1 MTESFYKRAL
11 AIAIPIAAHNLI
23 ISSINMADVFMVG
36 QLGEASIAALGISN
50 QLMFLFILFLLGMGS
65 GGSIFISQFY
75 GKRDRINLHRIIG
88 IMMVPALAIS
98 VIMGCG
104 AVFIPKVL
112 MSVFSKDVQVLD
124 QSATYLMI
132 VGLSYPFTAVS
143 VIFQVVLRS
152 TGKPRI
158 PMYTSFFALVINITF
173 NWLLIFGNMG
183 FPKLGIEG
191 AALATVLAR
200 VLETFVTVFIVY
212 YTKSEAAAKIRV
224 MLDFKI
230 DLVKKVI
237 STSLPVFIN
246 ESVWASG
253 IVALNVIFAS
263 LGTESI
269 AAVNIMDSVGRLS
282 FAAFI
287 GIANAGAIVLGT
299 DIGAQ
304 KYEQVW
310 EHSKKFAAL
319 SIYSGIAISII
330 LFTTAP
336 SVISIY
342 NISTTVSDLAYK
354 TILVWV
360 FIIPIVSFNCLN
372 IVGILRSG
380 GDTKAALWIDIG
392 ALWAIGVPL
401 AFIGAY
407 YLSLP
412 IYLVYLLAKIEEIFK
427 FIFGFKRY
435 LSKKWIKNLVEDVP
449 VK

>member
-1 MTESFYKRAL
+1 MSENFYKRAL
-11 AIAIPIAAHNLI
+11 ALAVPIAIHNLI

-36 QLGEASIAALGISN
+36 QLGESAIAALGISN
-50 QLMFLFILFLLGMGS
+50 QLMFLFILFLFGMGS

-75 GKRDRINLHRIIG
+75 GKKDRVNLHRVIG
-88 IMMVPALAIS
+88 IMMVPAIAIS
-98 VIMGCG
+98 IIMASG
-104 AVFIPKVL
+104 AIFIPKVL
-112 MSVFSKDVQVLD
+112 MSVFSKDAEVLD
-124 QSATYLMI
+124 QSARYLRI
-132 VGLSYPFTAVS
+132 VGLSYPLTAVS
-143 VIFQVVLRS
+143 FIFQIVLRS
-152 TGKPRI
+152 TDKPRV
-158 PMYTSFFALVINITF
+158 PMYTSFFALIINIVF

-191 AALATVLAR
+191 AAIATVLAR
-200 VLETFVTVFIVY
+200 GLETLLTVFIVY
-212 YTKSEAAAKIRV
+212 YTRSVAAAKFKV
-224 MLDFKI
+224 MFDFKI
-230 DLVKKVI
+230 DLVKKVLV
-237 STSLPVFIN
+237 TSMPVFIN

-253 IVALNVIFAS
+253 IVALNIIFAS

-269 AAVNIMDSVGRLS
+269 AAVSIMDSVGRLS

-287 GIANAGAIVLGT
+287 GIANAGAVVLGT

-304 KYEQVW
+304 KYDQVW
-310 EHSKKFAAL
+310 EHSKKFSAM
-319 SIYSGIAISII
+319 SIYAGIAVSII
-330 LFTTAP
+330 LFITAP

-342 NISTTVSDLAYK
+342 NISATVSDLAYK

-407 YLSLP
+407 YFSLP
-412 IYLVYLLAKIEEIFK
+412 IHIVYLLAKIEEIFK

-435 LSKKWIKNLVEDVP
+435 LSKKWIKNLVEEF
-449 VK
+449 